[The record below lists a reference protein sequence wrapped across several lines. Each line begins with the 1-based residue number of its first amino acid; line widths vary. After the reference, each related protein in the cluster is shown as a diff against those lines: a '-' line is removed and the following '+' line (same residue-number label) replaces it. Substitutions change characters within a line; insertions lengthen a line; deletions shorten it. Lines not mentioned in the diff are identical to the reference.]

1 MVFGFPARSSS
12 KSPGRAPTSIH
23 EFTAKALDGTD
34 VSLSRYRGKPML
46 IENVASL

>member
-1 MVFGFPARSSS
+1 MVFGFGFQAR
-12 KSPGRAPTSIH
+12 KPGSETSVH